1 MWRKVKAGYNL
12 GNGLRTIDH
21 LLFMDDLKLYGKS
34 ENQVDTYLL
43 QSVRVVS
50 EDIRMEFG
58 IAKSAVLVIMR
69 WNLVKSEGIVIP
81 GERLIRA
88 MNDGDVDAY
97 KYLGVLEGHEIK
109 HTEMKRRIEKEYF
122 LRTRKILKSKLNGGN
137 MVQAI
142 NCRAVAVV
150 QYATGIVEST
160 KEELQIMDTK
170 TSKLMTLHR
179 PWYL

>member
-1 MWRKVKAGYNL
+1 MLRKVKAGYNL

-50 EDIRMEFG
+50 EDIRMEVG

-69 WNLVKSEGIVIP
+69 WSLVKSEGIVIP
-81 GERLIRA
+81 SERLIRA

-97 KYLGVLEGHEIK
+97 KYLGVLEGDEIK
-109 HTEMKRRIEKEYF
+109 HTEMKTE
-122 LRTRKILKSKLNGGN
+122 LRGN
-137 MVQAI
+137 ISFV
-142 NCRAVAVV
+142 
-150 QYATGIVEST
+150 Y
-160 KEELQIMDTK
+160 KK
-170 TSKLMTLHR
+170 
-179 PWYL
+179 Y